1 MPLWIRTGEAVGRV
15 GGILVPGCFHVSVC
29 PWPRCEAIS
38 PTCLPSWDPDLIVIS
53 LSTDSRRLPL
63 ILHISACL
71 AFFLTHFISHISFP
85 LYIYFLTSP
94 PPFLPFLIYLI
105 YLIYLF
111 SQVPSQSQQK
121 TLLLC
126 WILLSTPCR
135 PPRPRRLPSLLRPL
149 IAGHLTG
156 RALGDP
162 RPIEMLESPLGLTC
176 HRTPSCRLC
185 GREAP
190 SPSALRLV
198 AEVDNLIYSLHTSA
212 WLFII
217 IWIIQCLPPQVVVCK
232 CKSN

>member
-94 PPFLPFLIYLI
+94 PPFLPFLIYLC
-105 YLIYLF
+105 LSFLPG
-111 SQVPSQSQQK
+111 SLTVSAENPPPVLDPSFHS
-121 TLLLC
+121 
-126 WILLSTPCR
+126 LSSSSASSPAFPPPSFDRWSPDRTRPR
-135 PPRPRRLPSLLRPL
+135 GSAPNRNARIPPRTDLPPDTQLPFVWKR
-149 IAGHLTG
+149 GTLTECS
-156 RALGDP
+156 A
-162 RPIEMLESPLGLTC
+162 T
-176 HRTPSCRLC
+176 C
-185 GREAP
+185 GRG
-190 SPSALRLV
+190 R
-198 AEVDNLIYSLHTSA
+198 
-212 WLFII
+212 
-217 IWIIQCLPPQVVVCK
+217 
-232 CKSN
+232 